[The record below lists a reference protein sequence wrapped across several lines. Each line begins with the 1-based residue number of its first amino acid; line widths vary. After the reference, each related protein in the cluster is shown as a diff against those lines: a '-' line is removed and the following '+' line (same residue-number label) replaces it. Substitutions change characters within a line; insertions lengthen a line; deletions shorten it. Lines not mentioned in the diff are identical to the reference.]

1 MRDPRLLACNGRVA
15 ALDLK
20 GKVQAEKFLEGWP
33 QQVAGGLGNLCSAPA
48 GTLQRQL
55 YPGEQVTVYDEHAGW
70 SFVKARAH
78 GYVGYIQSQKLRPPN
93 KAPSTFYISVPISH
107 SYGQCD
113 MKSGAT
119 ALLVMGSQLQNL
131 QEENGFI
138 KTQFGWVPKQ
148 HIQALNDP
156 PSDPV
161 AVAEQLLGV
170 PYLWGGDSALGI
182 DCSGLVRLSHMIC
195 AHNCPAD
202 SDLQQR
208 ALGAVLPSDAPLR
221 RGDLVFW
228 KGHVALMISEET
240 LIHASAHRMSVT
252 YEALSE
258 AISRIALAGE
268 GDVVLKRRML
278 L

>member
-15 ALDLK
+15 AVELK
-20 GKVQAEKFLEGWP
+20 GKVQAEKFVEGWP

-93 KAPSTFYISVPISH
+93 KAPSTYYISVPISH
-107 SYGQCD
+107 SYGQSD

-148 HIQALNDP
+148 HIQALTDP

-182 DCSGLVRLSHMIC
+182 DCSGLVRLSHMLR

-228 KGHVALMISEET
+228 KGHVALMISGET
-240 LIHASAHRMSVT
+240 LIHANAHRMSVT

-268 GDVVLKRRML
+268 GDVVLKRRL
-278 L
+278 LL

>member
-20 GKVQAEKFLEGWP
+20 GKVQAERFVEGWP

-48 GTLQRQL
+48 GALQRQL

-78 GYVGYIQSQKLRPPN
+78 GYVGYIQSQQLCPPN
-93 KAPSTFYISVPISH
+93 QAPSTHYISVPISH

-113 MKSGAT
+113 MKSGVT

-131 QEENGFI
+131 QEEIGFI

-148 HIQALNDP
+148 HVQALTDP
-156 PSDPV
+156 PPDPV

-170 PYLWGGDSALGI
+170 PYLWGG
-182 DCSGLVRLSHMIC
+182 R
-195 AHNCPAD
+195 
-202 SDLQQR
+202 QR
-208 ALGAVLPSDAPLR
+208 I
-221 RGDLVFW
+221 GD
-228 KGHVALMISEET
+228 
-240 LIHASAHRMSVT
+240 
-252 YEALSE
+252 
-258 AISRIALAGE
+258 
-268 GDVVLKRRML
+268 
-278 L
+278 